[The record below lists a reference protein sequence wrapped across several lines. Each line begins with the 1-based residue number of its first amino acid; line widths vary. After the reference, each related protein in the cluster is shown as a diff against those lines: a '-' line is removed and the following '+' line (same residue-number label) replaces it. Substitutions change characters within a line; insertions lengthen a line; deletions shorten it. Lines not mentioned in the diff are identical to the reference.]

1 MNKNKTIIPYFLLLV
16 ALLIANISKAQYSFS
31 PSTTIVKYQKLNEL
45 SYDSIH
51 IANNSTDTLNLKWE
65 LLEYD
70 TVGGSYF
77 DFCST
82 GNCWLAI
89 PSSGSFP
96 PIKPGGFG
104 YAGVHIWTGNIV
116 ADCKARIWVY
126 KEGNYTVGDT
136 LTYILHAIN
145 GTGIKDYSE
154 SDDSFT
160 VYPNPVSDKVII
172 SSTFNK
178 PEEVKLIICNIL
190 GEVIFSKTGLTALSE
205 ISLDNFAEGLYFL
218 NIISNNKKYVNK
230 IVVSR

>member
-1 MNKNKTIIPYFLLLV
+1 MNKNKTSISFFLLV
-16 ALLIANISKAQYSFS
+16 IALLFTSISKAQFTFS
-31 PSTTIVKYQKLNEL
+31 PSTTIVNYQILNEL

-51 IANNSTDTLNLKWE
+51 IANNSADTLKMKWE

-89 PSSGSFP
+89 PASGSFP

-104 YAGVHIWTGNIV
+104 YAGVHLWTGNVV
-116 ADCKARIWVY
+116 ADCSARIWVY
-126 KEGNYTVGDT
+126 KEGNYTAGDT
-136 LTYILHAIN
+136 LTYILHAIKGN
-145 GTGIKDYSE
+145 GIENNNE
-154 SDDSFT
+154 SDNSIT

-172 SSTFNK
+172 SLSFNLS
-178 PEEVKLIICNIL
+178 EEASLTINNIL
-190 GEVIFSKTGLTALSE
+190 GEIIFSKTGLTTFTE
-205 ISLDNFAEGLYFL
+205 ISLDNISEGLYFL
-218 NIISNNKKYVNK
+218 NVISKNKKYVRK